1 MKKASFLFLL
11 LIAFSFTGFS
21 QEKSNT
27 AQTEGKVELIKSKD
41 SKEYTYILP
50 STVTKERV
58 EKVSGYYTS
67 YFTVKYNDATKEAVI
82 NMTGENKRGE
92 MVMGRFLSS
101 CGVQFVTIDEE
112 QITLSD
118 FMNTYLK

>member
-11 LIAFSFTGFS
+11 LIAFSFAGFS

-101 CGVQFVTIDEE
+101 CGVQFVMIDEE

>member
-1 MKKASFLFLL
+1 MKKAIFLSLL
-11 LIAFSFTGFS
+11 LISFSFVGFS

-41 SKEYTYILP
+41 SREYNYVLP

-58 EKVSGYYTS
+58 EKSSGYYTS
-67 YFTVKYNDATKEAVI
+67 YFTVKYNDSTKEAVI
-82 NMTGENKRGE
+82 NMVSENKKGE
-92 MVMGRFLSS
+92 MIMGRFLGS
-101 CGVQFVTIDEE
+101 CGVQFLVIDDEE
-112 QITLSD
+112 ISLSD

>member
-1 MKKASFLFLL
+1 MKKAIFLSLL
-11 LIAFSFTGFS
+11 LISFSFVGFS

-41 SKEYTYILP
+41 SREYTYVLP

-58 EKVSGYYTS
+58 EKSSGYYTS
-67 YFTVKYNDATKEAVI
+67 YFTVKFDDSTKEAVI
-82 NMTGENKRGE
+82 NMVSENKKGE
-92 MVMGRFLSS
+92 MIMGRFLGS
-101 CGVQFVTIDEE
+101 CGVQFLVIDDEE
-112 QITLSD
+112 ISLSD